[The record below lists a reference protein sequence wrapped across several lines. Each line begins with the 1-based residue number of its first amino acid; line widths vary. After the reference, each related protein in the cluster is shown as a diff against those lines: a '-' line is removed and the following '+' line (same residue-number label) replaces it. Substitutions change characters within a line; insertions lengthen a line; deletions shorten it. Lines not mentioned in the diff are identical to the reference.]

1 MLTRKDFEQIQKN
14 TGFNLELLEKVYHL
28 TKILNEIEQKSILKE
43 NLILKGGT
51 SLNFLYFDIPRLS
64 IDLDFDYTGA
74 ISKNDMV
81 KQRPNMQKEIKNI
94 ASKLGYTIKERGSSY
109 IISRQSLQYQTIRN
123 IKDHIKI
130 EINYLNRISLGP
142 INQKTLPSPFQDIPR
157 FLVNTFS
164 LEEITAQKVAACIS
178 RSEPRDLYDLCFLSK
193 QQTSI
198 DKIKT
203 YATVYYCMTA
213 NDNKPDISE
222 LDNYDLSKIQQEL
235 QQFIRNREA
244 LTPEEIL
251 NDAKTFLSNILT
263 FTKHQQ
269 KFVDSF
275 FKEKTILP
283 EMLDIEKSKLT
294 NHPALLY
301 KINNLL
307 KS

>member
-235 QQFIRNREA
+235 QQFVRNREA

>member
-1 MLTRKDFEQIQKN
+1 MLIRKDFEQIQKN

-43 NLILKGGT
+43 NLTLKGGT

-81 KQRPNMQKEIKNI
+81 KQRPNIQKEIKNI

-283 EMLDIEKSKLT
+283 EMLDIEKSRLT

-301 KINNLL
+301 KINNLS